1 MTTSS
6 AAHKLDALSRLDGW
20 PRLLA
25 VIACLRNPEGGCP
38 WDLKQ
43 THQTLRP
50 YMLEEAYEAVE
61 AMGAT
66 DNDASKAICEEL
78 GDVLLQVVLNAQIA
92 KDNGDFDI
100 NDVAIGIADKLI
112 RRHPHVFS
120 DVSVDSAD
128 EVTKNWQ
135 AIKQDEK
142 ANTGDK
148 TSFESTLDGVSTGQP
163 ALQQALDTSKKAV
176 AVGFEWPN
184 FESLW
189 ACVTSELDEFL
200 AEHNNHAPIEKLE
213 DELGDILFA
222 SVNLARHHKINPE
235 IALVRATQKF
245 KTRFKMMEQLAQQR
259 QPKQPLK
266 DTLEALTFEEWDALW
281 EEAKMLTNK

>member
-1 MTTSS
+1 MTTPSNPE
-6 AAHKLDALSRLDGW
+6 KLEHLSRLDGW
-20 PRLLA
+20 QRLLA
-25 VIACLRNPEGGCP
+25 VISYLRHPKDGCP

-61 AMGAT
+61 AMSAT
-66 DNDASKAICEEL
+66 GNNARNAICEEL

-100 NDVAIGIADKLI
+100 NDVACGIADKLI
-112 RRHPHVFS
+112 RRHPHVFG
-120 DVSVDSAD
+120 DVDVDSAD

-142 ANTGDK
+142 INNGET
-148 TSFESTLDGVSTGQP
+148 TSTESTLDGVATSQP
-163 ALQQALDTSKKAV
+163 ALQQALEISKKAV
-176 AVGFEWPN
+176 SVGFEWPS

-189 ACVTSELDEFL
+189 ECVTSELDEFL
-200 AEHNNHAPIEKLE
+200 VEHNNNAPIEKLE

-222 SVNLARHHKINPE
+222 SVNLARHHNINPE
-235 IALVRATQKF
+235 VALVRATQKF
-245 KTRFKMMEQLAQQR
+245 KLRFQQMEHLVQQR
-259 QPKQPLK
+259 HPEQPLK
-266 DTLEALTFEEWDALW
+266 TTLEALSFEEWDALW
-281 EEAKMLTNK
+281 NEAKTQTQS